1 MIARREWEMR
11 LRLAL
16 LAALTTIFPVFDGG
30 LAVAGEAGAASSRN
44 TDATDIKPSSGDSTQ
59 GEKLYAASCVVCHG
73 QRAVGGIGPRL
84 AGNPVISNDLAY
96 WKVVYEGQHVMPPL
110 KGALTDRQMADIRA
124 WLQTL
129 R

>member
-1 MIARREWEMR
+1 MR

-16 LAALTTIFPVFDGG
+16 LAALTGISPVFDGVSAESG
-30 LAVAGEAGAASSRN
+30 DAGAATPQN
-44 TDATDIKPSSGDSTQ
+44 TNATDIKPSSGDGTR
-59 GEKLYAASCVVCHG
+59 GEKLYAASCIVCHG
-73 QRAVGGIGPRL
+73 QRAAGGIGPRL
-84 AGNPVISNDLAY
+84 AGNPVISNDPAF

-110 KGALTDRQMADIRA
+110 KGALTDQQMADIRA